1 MGARFLDDEA
11 HAAFK
16 ETIEEIESVSAVE
29 VVVAMRRRSAGYLH
43 ANLIVGVVVAFVSLA
58 AMLFAAYPFSL
69 LAILVDPFVVG
80 AVAGALVELLPLVKR
95 LLTPERVRRRH
106 VEHAARAT
114 FVDRGVHN
122 TTDRSGLLIYISWLE
137 HQVAL
142 VADSNLDKTFT
153 AEVLRQAER
162 DLTSAMADG
171 GVAVAR
177 ELGKLEAALA
187 TAMPR
192 RAGDLNELPNAIDS
206 DLSGGRKA
214 RRR

>member
-16 ETIEEIESVSAVE
+16 ETIEEIESESAVE

-43 ANLIVGVVVAFVSLA
+43 ANLIVGAVVAFVGLA

-69 LAILVDPFVVG
+69 VSILVDPFAVG
-80 AVAGALVELLPLVKR
+80 AVAGALVELLPVVKR

-122 TTDRSGLLIYISWLE
+122 TTDRSGLLVYISWLE
-137 HQVAL
+137 QQVAL
-142 VADSNLDKTFT
+142 VADSNLEKGFT
-153 AEVLRQAER
+153 VESLRQAEL
-162 DLTSAMADG
+162 DLTSAMARG

-177 ELGKLEAALA
+177 ELGKLDAAFA
-187 TAMPR
+187 AAMPR

-214 RRR
+214 RR

>member
-1 MGARFLDDEA
+1 VSARFLDDEA

-16 ETIEEIESVSAVE
+16 ETIEEIESESAVE

-43 ANLIVGVVVAFVSLA
+43 ANLIVGAVVAFVGLA

-69 LAILVDPFVVG
+69 VSILVDPFAVG
-80 AVAGALVELLPLVKR
+80 AVAGALVELLPVVKR

-122 TTDRSGLLIYISWLE
+122 TTDRSGLLVYISWLE
-137 HQVAL
+137 QQVAL
-142 VADSNLDKTFT
+142 VADSNLEKGFT
-153 AEVLRQAER
+153 VEALRQAEHEM
-162 DLTSAMADG
+162 TSAMARG

-177 ELGKLEAALA
+177 ELGKLEAAFA
-187 TAMPR
+187 AAMPR

-214 RRR
+214 RR